1 MRAAVT
7 EPQPHSPLDTLL
19 GASPRP
25 VLRHW
30 LSLLLLAI
38 AGLGAATFFVRFV
51 TGDNSPYY
59 SAVIERGDMV
69 PLVSERG
76 TVRGSGETVVRA
88 GIEGQITWVSS
99 SEQVRR
105 GEVLARIDDGE
116 MRRQIAIDRE
126 KLAAAQTGL
135 ESARVSAQGASSQ
148 LARFES
154 VWRRSDGRVPSLNEM
169 ETARADDR
177 KASLAVE
184 AAASVVEAARLQL
197 RDDEA
202 RIAHAEVRAPFDG
215 IVVQRQASPGQWIG
229 ERQPLFLL
237 AAGLAPL
244 TIEVP
249 LSASPKES
257 LDAGIP
263 AKVRLDAMPDKV
275 QPALLS
281 LLKMAPPP
289 QSGVTFAVFTL
300 QKPDSRV
307 RPGML
312 ATVEIELPERRD
324 VLLAPNAA
332 LSFEPTEPNAAGR
345 KRPRIYLLSR
355 NGEPRRIYVTLGG
368 SDGERTEVFATGI
381 RPGDEVITGWRDAN
395 TSRLRQN
402 SDRKH

>member
-1 MRAAVT
+1 M
-7 EPQPHSPLDTLL
+7 
-19 GASPRP
+19 
-25 VLRHW
+25 
-30 LSLLLLAI
+30 
-38 AGLGAATFFVRFV
+38 
-51 TGDNSPYY
+51 
-59 SAVIERGDMV
+59 
-69 PLVSERG
+69 
-76 TVRGSGETVVRA
+76 RA
-88 GIEGQITWVSS
+88 GIEGRITWVSS

-184 AAASVVEAARLQL
+184 AAASVVDAARLQL

-332 LSFEPTEPNAAGR
+332 LSFEPTEPNSAGR